1 MYNFI
6 LKLDMTIT
14 KLIGNNYVSIFYN
27 YLDKEKVDIFFQNIT
42 KLGEG
47 YFEIILTLFFIY
59 MIKNTKQKKILFF
72 YKRKYI
78 YIFEFRNSG
87 FNFKEN
93 NRKRKTIC

>member
-47 YFEIILTLFFIY
+47 YFEIILTLFFI
-59 MIKNTKQKKILFF
+59 
-72 YKRKYI
+72 
-78 YIFEFRNSG
+78 
-87 FNFKEN
+87 
-93 NRKRKTIC
+93 

>member
-47 YFEIILTLFFIY
+47 LPLQLTSSSL
-59 MIKNTKQKKILFF
+59 
-72 YKRKYI
+72 
-78 YIFEFRNSG
+78 ENSIPARIR
-87 FNFKEN
+87 F
-93 NRKRKTIC
+93 C